1 MPISELKLAK
11 ELIRR
16 PSITPKDAGAIN
28 ILAKKLRSL
37 GFKCQLINFKNIKNL
52 YAKLGK
58 SSPNFCYAGHTDV
71 VPPGNISD
79 WSVNPFKPTVKN
91 NKLIGRGAN
100 DMKASIACFVAAV
113 SRFKAKNKK
122 FNGSISLLITGDEE
136 GVAINGTKRVV
147 EYLKRKREK
156 INFCLVGEPTNP
168 NKLGEMIK
176 IGRRGSITGRLTITG
191 TQGHVAYPHRAN
203 NPSNTIVN
211 ILKRIKET
219 KLDNGTKKVV
229 KYLKRKKEKINFCLV
244 GEPTNPNKLGEMI
257 KIGRRG
263 SITGR
268 LTVIGTQGHVAYPH
282 IANNPSNTLVKILK
296 KIKEVKLDKGTKN
309 FQPSNLEI
317 TKINIDN
324 HTDNVIPGSANAVFN
339 IRYNDKHSS
348 SSLKR
353 KLNKIFRS
361 ITRKAKCKFNIK
373 YEVSGEAFLTKP
385 NKTTYMIQNTIKK
398 ITGIKPKL
406 STAGGT
412 SDARFIRKIAPCLEF
427 GLVGKTMHK
436 IDESVPLPDLKK
448 LTNIYL
454 NILENYFK

>member
-28 ILAKKLRSL
+28 LLAKSLRSL
-37 GFKCQLINFKNIKNL
+37 GFRCQVINFKNIKNL

-71 VPPGNISD
+71 VPPGNIND

-113 SRFKAKNKK
+113 SRFKTKNRK
-122 FNGSISLLITGDEE
+122 FKGSISLLITGDEE
-136 GVAINGTKRVV
+136 GIAINGTKRVV
-147 EYLKRKREK
+147 KYLKRKREK
-156 INFCLVGEPTNP
+156 INFCLIGEPTNP
-168 NKLGEMIK
+168 N
-176 IGRRGSITGRLTITG
+176 R
-191 TQGHVAYPHRAN
+191 
-203 NPSNTIVN
+203 
-211 ILKRIKET
+211 
-219 KLDNGTKKVV
+219 
-229 KYLKRKKEKINFCLV
+229 
-244 GEPTNPNKLGEMI
+244 LGEMI

-282 IANNPSNTLVKILK
+282 RANNPSNTMIKILK
-296 KIKEVKLDKGTKN
+296 RIKEIKLDKGTKN

-324 HTDNVIPGSANAVFN
+324 HADNVIPGSADAVFN
-339 IRYNDKHSS
+339 IRFNNKHSA

-353 KLNKIFRS
+353 KLNAIFGS
-361 ITRKAKCKFNIK
+361 MTKKTRCRFKVH

-385 NKTTYMIQNTIKK
+385 NKTTFMIQNTIKK
-398 ITGIKPKL
+398 ITRIKPKL

-436 IDESVPLPDLKK
+436 VDEAVPVADLKK
-448 LTNIYL
+448 LTSIYQ
-454 NILENYFK
+454 NILENYFQT

>member
-28 ILAKKLRSL
+28 LLAKNLRSL
-37 GFKCQLINFKNIKNL
+37 GFKCQIINFKNIKNL
-52 YAKLGK
+52 YAKFGK

-71 VPPGNISD
+71 VPPGNIND
-79 WSVNPFKPTVKN
+79 WSINPFKPVVKN

-113 SRFKAKNKK
+113 SKFKEKNKK
-122 FNGSISLLITGDEE
+122 FKGSISLLITGDEE
-136 GVAINGTKRVV
+136 GIAINGTKKVV
-147 EYLKRKREK
+147 EYLKKKREK

-176 IGRRGSITGRLTITG
+176 
-191 TQGHVAYPHRAN
+191 V
-203 NPSNTIVN
+203 
-211 ILKRIKET
+211 
-219 KLDNGTKKVV
+219 
-229 KYLKRKKEKINFCLV
+229 
-244 GEPTNPNKLGEMI
+244 
-257 KIGRRG
+257 GRRG

-268 LTVIGTQGHVAYPH
+268 LTVIGTQGHVAYPNR
-282 IANNPSNTLVKILK
+282 ANNPSNTMVRILK
-296 KIKEVKLDKGTKN
+296 KIKEIKLDKGTKN

-324 HTDNVIPGSANAVFN
+324 HADNVIPGSADAVFN
-339 IRYNDKHSS
+339 IRFNDKHSS
-348 SSLKR
+348 ASLKR
-353 KLNKIFRS
+353 KLNTIFGS
-361 ITRKAKCKFNIK
+361 ITKKTKCRFNIK
-373 YEVSGEAFLTKP
+373 YEVSGEAFLTIP
-385 NKTTYMIQNTIKK
+385 NKTTFMIQNTIKK
-398 ITGIKPKL
+398 ITRIKPKL

-436 IDESVPLPDLKK
+436 IDESVPLSDLKK

-454 NILENYFK
+454 NILKNYFKE

>member
-1 MPISELKLAK
+1 MPIISELKLAK

-16 PSITPKDAGAIN
+16 PSVTPKDAGTIN
-28 ILAKKLRSL
+28 LLAKNLRSL
-37 GFKCQLINFKNIKNL
+37 GFKCQLINFKNVKNL

-71 VPPGNISD
+71 VPPGNIND

-113 SRFKAKNKK
+113 SKFKTKNKK
-122 FNGSISLLITGDEE
+122 FKGSISLLITGDEE
-136 GVAINGTKRVV
+136 GAAINGTKRVV
-147 EYLKRKREK
+147 QYLKKEREK

-176 IGRRGSITGRLTITG
+176 IGRRGSITGRLAVFG

-203 NPSNTIVN
+203 NPSNTIV
-211 ILKRIKET
+211 
-219 KLDNGTKKVV
+219 
-229 KYLKRKKEKINFCLV
+229 
-244 GEPTNPNKLGEMI
+244 
-257 KIGRRG
+257 
-263 SITGR
+263 
-268 LTVIGTQGHVAYPH
+268 
-282 IANNPSNTLVKILK
+282 KILK
-296 KIKEVKLDKGTKN
+296 KIKEIKLDKGTKN
-309 FQPSNLEI
+309 FQASNLEI

-324 HTDNVIPGSANAVFN
+324 HADNVIPGSANAVFN
-339 IRYNDKHSS
+339 IRFNNKHSS

-353 KLNKIFRS
+353 KLNSILRS
-361 ITRKAKCKFNIK
+361 IIKKTKCRFNVK
-373 YEVSGEAFLTKP
+373 YEVSGEAFLMKP
-385 NKTTYMIQNTIKK
+385 NKTTFMIQNTIKK
-398 ITGIKPKL
+398 ITRIKPKL

-436 IDESVPLPDLKK
+436 IDESVPLSDLKK